1 MQVDDTD
8 PSIQYAGD
16 WMQDNLEEA
25 VDHSRHGAA
34 SEGSAV
40 LYTFHG

>member
-8 PSIQYAGD
+8 PSIQYVGD
-16 WMQDNLEEA
+16 WMQDNNEEA

-34 SEGSAV
+34 HMGST
-40 LYTFHG
+40 LSYKFHG